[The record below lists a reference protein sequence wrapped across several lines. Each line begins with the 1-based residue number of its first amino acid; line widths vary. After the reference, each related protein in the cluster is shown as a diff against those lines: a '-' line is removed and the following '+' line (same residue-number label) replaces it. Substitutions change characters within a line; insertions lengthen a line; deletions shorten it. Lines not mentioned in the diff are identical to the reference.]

1 MVSKD
6 TKETLNGL
14 GWGATI
20 GIVSLLISGAS
31 SGLGGP
37 QLGYQKLSL
46 KNTAG
51 IAVTCA
57 VSFMVVGVMMNMV
70 NEKPSK

>member
-1 MVSKD
+1 MVSEDNK
-6 TKETLNGL
+6 KILNGL

-20 GIVSLLISGAS
+20 GIVSLLISEAS

-51 IAVTCA
+51 VAVSGA
-57 VSFMVVGVMMNMV
+57 VSFMLVGVITNMAK
-70 NEKPSK
+70 N

>member
-6 TKETLNGL
+6 TKEILNGL
-14 GWGATI
+14 GTGAAV
-20 GIVSLLISGAS
+20 GIVSFLISGAS

-46 KNTAG
+46 KNTAVV
-51 IAVTCA
+51 AVSGA
-57 VSFMVVGVMMNMV
+57 VSFRLVGVMINMA
-70 NEKPSK
+70 K

>member
-6 TKETLNGL
+6 TKDILNGL
-14 GWGATI
+14 GTGAAM
-20 GIVSLLISGAS
+20 GIVSILISGAS

-51 IAVTCA
+51 VAVSGA
-57 VSFMVVGVMMNMV
+57 VSFMLVGVMINMGT
-70 NEKPSK
+70 K